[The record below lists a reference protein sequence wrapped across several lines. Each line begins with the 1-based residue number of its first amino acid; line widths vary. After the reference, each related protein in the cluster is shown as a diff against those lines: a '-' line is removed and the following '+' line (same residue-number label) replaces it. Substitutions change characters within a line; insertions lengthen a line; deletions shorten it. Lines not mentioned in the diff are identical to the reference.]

1 MQREKKYETA
11 HCRRH
16 GYHHQQHSTSSVLL
30 AETAA
35 KINQNRR
42 IHRIQNERRG
52 DLRSEAPGDLRRS
65 WCCDWRFR
73 KADKKKGE
81 LEMCKLLA
89 LRNSSRKRTNPRR
102 SRVKLESW
110 YNLLDFFRGEK
121 IGNLVSRLL
130 SFDSDFCLFLKVS
143 SCDDNKVT
151 RWPKERLC

>member
-1 MQREKKYETA
+1 
-11 HCRRH
+11 
-16 GYHHQQHSTSSVLL
+16 
-30 AETAA
+30 
-35 KINQNRR
+35 
-42 IHRIQNERRG
+42 
-52 DLRSEAPGDLRRS
+52 
-65 WCCDWRFR
+65 
-73 KADKKKGE
+73 
-81 LEMCKLLA
+81 MCKLLA